1 MNFNTYTIK
10 AQETVQRAVQLT
22 RAAGNQALEP
32 VHLLKAI
39 LTEGDAVIKFLL
51 EKLDINSNIIEREV
65 ERELATL
72 PRVQGAEPYL
82 SNDSNK
88 VLDRASELAQKAGD
102 SYVTVEILFKAIF
115 SVKSPASRILK
126 DAGITADDLQA
137 AIDELRK
144 GKRLQHRKPRNN
156 TTRSRNTPSTST
168 SGHDKANSTR

>member
-1 MNFNTYTIK
+1 MNFNNYTIK

-51 EKLDINSNIIEREV
+51 EKLDINPNIIMREV

-82 SNDSNK
+82 SNDSN
-88 VLDRASELAQKAGD
+88 
-102 SYVTVEILFKAIF
+102 
-115 SVKSPASRILK
+115 
-126 DAGITADDLQA
+126 
-137 AIDELRK
+137 
-144 GKRLQHRKPRNN
+144 
-156 TTRSRNTPSTST
+156 
-168 SGHDKANSTR
+168 